1 MGQGSC
7 FPHQKLSSLVP
18 LLTNLTDVTRQYD
31 TEPDVVPVFWVRP
44 FILEWHASNLTRGHS
59 HGGGC
64 LSETIWNGPG
74 LISSKKRTW
83 RSAFWGF
90 GKFLGHT
97 SGLYK
102 KRESRSGQNGPPIRC
117 HSPWRSLDSTTN
129 RESVRRIQHDPPNF
143 LMLDMRAP
151 RDCLRGRYLPSGNL
165 T

>member
-117 HSPWRSLDSTTN
+117 HSPWRSLVPQPIVN
-129 RESVRRIQHDPPNF
+129 PYEESNMTHLISSCWICVRHAIVCEVDIYP
-143 LMLDMRAP
+143 LVI
-151 RDCLRGRYLPSGNL
+151 
-165 T
+165 